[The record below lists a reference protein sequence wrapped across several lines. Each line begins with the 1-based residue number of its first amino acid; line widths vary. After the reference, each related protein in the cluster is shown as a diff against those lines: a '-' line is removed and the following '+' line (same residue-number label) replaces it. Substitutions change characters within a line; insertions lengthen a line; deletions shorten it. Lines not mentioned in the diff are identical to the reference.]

1 MTEEDIERRCSLDL
15 VLSLRITAR
24 GVHVCVHVVRTD
36 EAVFIIKISSLSA
49 SVLTVSASDK
59 VLEEMGCDLD
69 ATNVD
74 ICFLFMC
81 MSECVCS
88 FIRPSEV
95 STFSL
100 LGGQSCALLWQAGYG
115 YSKPTWN
122 HEAQQGSVK
131 LNFLLQLRLL
141 TSTGVHVNP
150 AQPGLS
156 V

>member
-49 SVLTVSASDK
+49 SVLTVSASDE

-81 MSECVCS
+81 MSVCV
-88 FIRPSEV
+88 FFYKTLRSE
-95 STFSL
+95 
-100 LGGQSCALLWQAGYG
+100 YI
-115 YSKPTWN
+115 
-122 HEAQQGSVK
+122 
-131 LNFLLQLRLL
+131 
-141 TSTGVHVNP
+141 
-150 AQPGLS
+150 
-156 V
+156 